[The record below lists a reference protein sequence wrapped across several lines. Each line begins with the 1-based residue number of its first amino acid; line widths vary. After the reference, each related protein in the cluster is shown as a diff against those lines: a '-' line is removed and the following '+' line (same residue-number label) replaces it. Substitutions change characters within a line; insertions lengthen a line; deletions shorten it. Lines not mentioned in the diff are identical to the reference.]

1 MKGEFIMKA
10 LKSVQISLIFV
21 LLLGLLVAWTAT
33 VPQQISGDRLL
44 GAAVGCACDDYSEAN
59 CGGSGCTSQYWKCNG
74 SGDKKCRE
82 GGAPYNCSS
91 DCNCTRHLNE
101 YCA

>member
-1 MKGEFIMKA
+1 MKGEFFMKA

-44 GAAVGCACDDYSEAN
+44 GAAIGCACDDYSEL
-59 CGGSGCTSQYWKCNG
+59 
-74 SGDKKCRE
+74 DFCRLYPSRCLTE
-82 GGAPYNCSS
+82 IIQQ
-91 DCNCTRHLNE
+91 HIL
-101 YCA
+101 